1 MDKIDKDGVTVSLK
15 GDDENKSDILSL
27 SKGNISENLNAE
39 SNSEASEKEKTADS
53 NFKIVSKLNSN
64 EAGGDE
70 ADSNE
75 AGGHEA
81 GGDES
86 SSDEAGGD
94 KASRDEAGS
103 DETVGLILSN
113 PNFTIAAV
121 NVIHARARH
130 VIDAHKPEL
139 KKKQNM
145 FLIHEVKAK
154 LVILYHNIILNGDIF
169 TPHELLPVTKRL
181 LDKDVDIVGLDAL
194 QSLALKEDHKELE
207 SYLPPRRSRY
217 KLLTKKESKT
227 RRAAEL
233 KLEKKRR
240 RNIALLEPGCTW
252 HYECREPHDLDTCH
266 LKAHCKNETLSNGYM
281 DEQNINMESLDEY
294 FNRLVVAHHA
304 GTTPISSLKLN
315 TNNNTEDSNAEDSNS
330 VTSDSSKRKRLY
342 RKTEKVEEPIKKSKI
357 RSSNTGVE
365 NSRNIP
371 HIVKLVKPSPRFKQ
385 ETTTSVAS

>member
-103 DETVGLILSN
+103 DETVG
-113 PNFTIAAV
+113 
-121 NVIHARARH
+121 
-130 VIDAHKPEL
+130 
-139 KKKQNM
+139 
-145 FLIHEVKAK
+145 
-154 LVILYHNIILNGDIF
+154 DIF
-169 TPHELLPVTKRL
+169 TPHELLPVTKKL
-181 LDKDVDIVGLDAL
+181 LDKEGRGIVSASKSPEDLADRIFAAYYVDIVGLDAL

-217 KLLTKKESKT
+217 KP
-227 RRAAEL
+227 
-233 KLEKKRR
+233 
-240 RNIALLEPGCTW
+240 LLEPGCTW